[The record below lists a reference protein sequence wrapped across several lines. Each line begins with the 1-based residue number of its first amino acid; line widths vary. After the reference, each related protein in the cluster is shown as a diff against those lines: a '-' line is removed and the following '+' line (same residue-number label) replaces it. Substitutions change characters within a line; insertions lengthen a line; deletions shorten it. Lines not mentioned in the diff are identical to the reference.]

1 VEEVL
6 DAAAIDSLV
15 DHYNAVVRRVLDFRW
30 RHLSYIEEYVIKPS
44 GGFAHAR
51 GTGGTPA
58 FAYLNQ
64 HINDTEAALIPTAS
78 SPRERHHNH
87 THAHHGHVHGHSHGR
102 TAAIDAPSGTNDDS
116 QAPSVIVEPELGAD
130 HASIGDLWEVTD
142 ARGLLPARTPIGA
155 DALPPAWRGVAAL
168 LIRLPGACVPPAVFR
183 DHLREAAARGDL
195 PPPEAID
202 ELHSEDQL
210 ERARCV

>member
-1 VEEVL
+1 MSLRSCWPDQPVTRL
-6 DAAAIDSLV
+6 LTSLAI
-15 DHYNAVVRRVLDFRW
+15 
-30 RHLSYIEEYVIKPS
+30 
-44 GGFAHAR
+44 
-51 GTGGTPA
+51 T
-58 FAYLNQ
+58 Q
-64 HINDTEAALIPTAS
+64 
-78 SPRERHHNH
+78 
-87 THAHHGHVHGHSHGR
+87 
-102 TAAIDAPSGTNDDS
+102 
-116 QAPSVIVEPELGAD
+116 
-130 HASIGDLWEVTD
+130 VTD